1 MVIVG
6 KSKLG
11 SQFTVMEHNN
21 PKQLMLG
28 AWMMFGHPGIAEVFA
43 GEAID
48 FVCVD
53 MEHTDTGLADL
64 ANIARALKG
73 TGKELFVRLPG
84 CDEVAA
90 KKALDLGATGIIV
103 PSVNSREL
111 AQKAVAIAKFPP
123 EGIRG
128 ASLCRATDYGR
139 NFADYF
145 AEHNRKV
152 KVVVML
158 EHKDALPVVD
168 DILSVPGITAS
179 FIGPYD
185 LSASMGLAGQL
196 DHPEVK
202 AARDTFLKAS
212 IRHGVMPGFHIVPDE
227 PALVTAAIKEGYRF
241 IALSLD
247 QEFLKSG
254 IRRLLAGVG

>member
-1 MVIVG
+1 
-6 KSKLG
+6 
-11 SQFTVMEHNN
+11 
-21 PKQLMLG
+21 
-28 AWMMFGHPGIAEVFA
+28 MFGHPGIAEVFA

-53 MEHTDTGLADL
+53 MEHTDTGLSDL

-73 TGKELFVRLPG
+73 SGKELFVRLPS

-90 KKALDLGATGIIV
+90 KKALDLGATGLIV
-103 PSVNSREL
+103 PSVNDRATAE
-111 AQKAVAIAKFPP
+111 KAVAIAKFPP

-128 ASLCRATDYGR
+128 SSLCRATDYGR
-139 NFADYF
+139 NFAGYF
-145 AEHNRKV
+145 EQHNREV

-158 EHKDALPVVD
+158 EHIEAVPNVD

-196 DHPEVK
+196 DHPRVAE
-202 AARDTFLKAS
+202 ARDTFLAAS
-212 IRHGVMPGFHIVPDE
+212 KRNGVLPGFHIVPNRPE
-227 PALVTAAIKEGYRF
+227 LVTDAVKQGYRF

-247 QEFLKSG
+247 QEFLKDG
-254 IRRLLAGVG
+254 LRRMLKGVT

>member
-1 MVIVG
+1 MKSIGNDSLMV
-6 KSKLG
+6 
-11 SQFTVMEHNN
+11 
-21 PKQLMLG
+21 G

-53 MEHTDTGLADL
+53 MEHTDTGLSDL

-73 TGKELFVRLPG
+73 SGKELFVRLPS

-90 KKALDLGATGIIV
+90 KKALDLGATGLIV
-103 PSVNSREL
+103 PSVNDRATAE
-111 AQKAVAIAKFPP
+111 KAVAIAKFPP

-128 ASLCRATDYGR
+128 SSLCRATDYGR
-139 NFADYF
+139 NFAGYF
-145 AEHNRKV
+145 EQHNREV

-158 EHKDALPVVD
+158 EHIEAVPNVD

-196 DHPEVK
+196 DHPRVAE
-202 AARDTFLKAS
+202 ARDTFLAAS
-212 IRHGVMPGFHIVPDE
+212 KRNGVLPGFHIVPNRPE
-227 PALVTAAIKEGYRF
+227 LVTDAVKQGYRF

-247 QEFLKSG
+247 QEFLKDG
-254 IRRLLAGVG
+254 LRRMLKGVT

>member
-1 MVIVG
+1 MRQAKAAIMAVDAKEKPV
-6 KSKLG
+6 
-11 SQFTVMEHNN
+11 V
-21 PKQLMLG
+21 G
-28 AWMMFGHPGIAEVFA
+28 AWMMFGHPAIAEVFA

-73 TGKELFVRLPG
+73 SGKDLFVRLPA
-84 CDEVAA
+84 CDAVAS

-103 PSVNSREL
+103 PSVNDRATAE
-111 AQKAVAIAKFPP
+111 KAVAIAKFPP

-139 NFADYF
+139 DFQDYF
-145 AEHNRKV
+145 ARHNREV

-158 EHKDALPVVD
+158 EHIDAVACVD
-168 DILSVPGITAS
+168 EILSVPGITAS

-196 DHPEVK
+196 DHPKVVE
-202 AARDTFLKAS
+202 ARDAFLEAS
-212 IRHGVMPGFHIVPDE
+212 KRNGVLPGFHIVPNRPE
-227 PALVTAAIKEGYRF
+227 LVSQAVEQGYRF
-241 IALSLD
+241 LALSLD
-247 QEFLKSG
+247 QEFLKEG
-254 IRRLLAGVG
+254 LRRMLGGLSR

>member
-1 MVIVG
+1 MEKNNDKPIV
-6 KSKLG
+6 
-11 SQFTVMEHNN
+11 
-21 PKQLMLG
+21 G

-53 MEHTDTGLADL
+53 MEHTDTSYGDL

-73 TGKELFVRLPG
+73 SGKDLLVRLPR
-84 CDEVAA
+84 CDDVAA

-103 PSVNSREL
+103 PSVNTRAE
-111 AQKAVAIAKFPP
+111 AERAVAIAKFPP

-139 NFADYF
+139 NFDNYF
-145 AEHNRKV
+145 SRHNSTV

-158 EHKDALPVVD
+158 EHVSALANVN
-168 DILSVPGITAS
+168 DILSVPGIYAS

-185 LSASMGLAGQL
+185 LSASMGLPGQI
-196 DHPEVK
+196 DHNDVVS
-202 AARDTFLKAS
+202 ARQTFLEAS
-212 IRHGVMPGFHIVPDE
+212 QRHGVLPGLHIVPNKPE
-227 PALVTAAIKEGYRF
+227 LVSQAVRDGYRF
-241 IALSLD
+241 VALSLD
-247 QEFLKSG
+247 QEFLKDG
-254 IRRLLAGVG
+254 IRRMVNGMETDPCPEK

>member
-1 MVIVG
+1 MSVKRNQI
-6 KSKLG
+6 L
-11 SQFTVMEHNN
+11 
-21 PKQLMLG
+21 LG

-53 MEHTDTGLADL
+53 MEHTDTGLHDL

-73 TGKELFVRLPG
+73 SGKELFVRLPG

-103 PSVNSREL
+103 PSVNTREQ
-111 AQKAVAIAKFPP
+111 AEKAVAIAKFPP

-139 NFADYF
+139 NFSEYF
-145 AEHNRKV
+145 ATHNKRV

-158 EHKDALPVVD
+158 EHISAVAQVDA
-168 DILSVPGITAS
+168 ILSVPGITAS

-196 DHPEVK
+196 DHPDVA
-202 AARDTFLKAS
+202 AARQAFLAAS
-212 IRHGVMPGFHIVPDE
+212 QRHGVLPGYHIVPNNPE
-227 PALVTAAIKEGYRF
+227 LVQNAITEGYRF

-247 QEFLKSG
+247 QEFLKDG
-254 IRRLLAGVG
+254 LRRMLATGA

>member
-1 MVIVG
+1 
-6 KSKLG
+6 
-11 SQFTVMEHNN
+11 
-21 PKQLMLG
+21 
-28 AWMMFGHPGIAEVFA
+28 MMFGHPGIAEVFA

-53 MEHTDTGLADL
+53 MEHTDTGLSDL

-73 TGKELFVRLPG
+73 SGKELFVRLPS

-90 KKALDLGATGIIV
+90 KKALDLGATGLIV
-103 PSVNSREL
+103 PSVNDRATAE
-111 AQKAVAIAKFPP
+111 KAVAIAKFPP

-128 ASLCRATDYGR
+128 SSLCRATDYGR
-139 NFADYF
+139 NFAGYF
-145 AEHNRKV
+145 EQHNREV

-158 EHKDALPVVD
+158 EHIEAVPNVD

-196 DHPEVK
+196 DHPRVAE
-202 AARDTFLKAS
+202 ARDTFLAAS
-212 IRHGVMPGFHIVPDE
+212 KRNGVLPGFHIVPNRPE
-227 PALVTAAIKEGYRF
+227 LVTDAVKQGYRF

-247 QEFLKSG
+247 QEFLKDG
-254 IRRLLAGVG
+254 LRRMLKGVT

>member
-1 MVIVG
+1 M
-6 KSKLG
+6 G
-11 SQFTVMEHNN
+11 SRLED
-21 PKQLMLG
+21 LELG

-43 GEAID
+43 GEAIN
-48 FVCVD
+48 FICVD
-53 MEHTDTGLADL
+53 MEHTDTSYADL
-64 ANIARALKG
+64 ANIARALRG
-73 TGKELFVRLPG
+73 SGKKLYVRLPG

-111 AQKAVAIAKFPP
+111 AEKAVAIAKFPP

-145 AEHNRKV
+145 ASHNRQV
-152 KVVVML
+152 RVVVML
-158 EHKDALPVVD
+158 EHIDAVDAVD
-168 DILSVPGITAS
+168 DILSVPGIHAS

-196 DHPEVK
+196 DHPEVVE
-202 AARDTFLKAS
+202 ARQTFLRAS
-212 IRHGVMPGFHIVPDE
+212 QRHGVLPGFHIVPND
-227 PALVTAAIKEGYRF
+227 PQLVAAAVQEGYRF

-247 QEFLKSG
+247 QEFLKDGLRRMLSG
-254 IRRLLAGVG
+254 EGRQA

>member
-1 MVIVG
+1 
-6 KSKLG
+6 
-11 SQFTVMEHNN
+11 
-21 PKQLMLG
+21 
-28 AWMMFGHPGIAEVFA
+28 MFGHPGIAEVFA
-43 GEAID
+43 GEEID
-48 FVCVD
+48 FICVD
-53 MEHTDTGLADL
+53 MEHTDIGLDSL
-64 ANIARALKG
+64 ANITRSVLPR
-73 TGKELFVRLPG
+73 GKELFVRLPA

-139 NFADYF
+139 DFAGYF
-145 AEHNRKV
+145 AEHNARV

-158 EHKDALPVVD
+158 EHIDAVEQVNE
-168 DILSVPGITAS
+168 ILSVPGITAS

-196 DHPEVK
+196 DHPDVL
-202 AARDTFLKAS
+202 AACRVFLEAS
-212 IRHGVMPGFHIVPDE
+212 QRHDVLPGMHIVPNN
-227 PALVTAAIKEGYRF
+227 PALVAEAIENGYRF

-247 QEFLKSG
+247 QEFLRHG
-254 IRRLLAGVG
+254 LLHMLTATSKCQEA

>member
-1 MVIVG
+1 MSANKTMND
-6 KSKLG
+6 KSKEL
-11 SQFTVMEHNN
+11 
-21 PKQLMLG
+21 LLG

-53 MEHTDTGLADL
+53 MEHTDTGLVEL

-90 KKALDLGATGIIV
+90 KKALDLGASGIIV
-103 PSVNSREL
+103 PSVNNRATAE
-111 AQKAVAIAKFPP
+111 KAVAIAKFPP

-145 AEHNRKV
+145 AGHNRKV

-158 EHKDALPVVD
+158 EHKDAIPEVD
-168 DILSVPGITAS
+168 AILSVPGITAS

-196 DHPEVK
+196 EHPEVK
-202 AARDTFLKAS
+202 AARDLFLQAS
-212 IRHGVMPGFHIVPDE
+212 IRHGVMPGFHIVPDD
-227 PALVTAAIKEGYRF
+227 PTLVTAAIEEGYRF

-254 IRRLLAGVG
+254 IRRMLDGAAR